1 MAMIYPAKSGAS
13 PILPTGAGP
22 YYTELMSGDHALL
35 QVNVEFFSDA
45 AGTTPVTP
53 TAGTVAIAGS
63 PMGNN
68 YQSLGTITATQAITP
83 DSTYTSITATG
94 PCVMGRVTFTGITG
108 AAYAKVNFWRD

>member
-13 PILPTGAGP
+13 VILPTGAGP

-68 YQSLGTITATQAITP
+68 YLALGTITATQAITP

-108 AAYAKVNFWRD
+108 AAYAKINFWRD